1 VNEFEW
7 NALINN
13 GTKEQLKLELQE
25 LRNELF
31 TLTRKERMIEK
42 KQQEI
47 VQALARITEAELK

>member
-1 VNEFEW
+1 MNEFEW